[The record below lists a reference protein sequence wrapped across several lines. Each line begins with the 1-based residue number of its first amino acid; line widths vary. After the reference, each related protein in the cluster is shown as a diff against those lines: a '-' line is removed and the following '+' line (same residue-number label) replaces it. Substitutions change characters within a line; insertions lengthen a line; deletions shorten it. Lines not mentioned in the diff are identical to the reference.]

1 MLSSAAMSVDPA
13 RHAIASVWK
22 EEGPRVIG
30 TLVRILR
37 DVALAEEL
45 AHDALVAALED
56 WPRSGVP
63 ERPGAWLMTTAKH
76 RALSSL
82 RRAKLASR
90 TGEAL
95 GRDAEAQ
102 APFELDEI
110 EARMTQSV
118 GDDVLRLIFTACHP
132 VLSTEARV
140 ALTLRLIGGLT
151 TEEIARAFLTV
162 EPTIAQRIV
171 RAKRSL
177 AESGVPFEVPS
188 GEQLAP
194 RLASVLE
201 VVYLIFNEGY
211 TATTGDDLMR
221 PALAAEAIRIG
232 ELLAQLAPDEPE
244 VHGLSALM
252 LLHASRTATR
262 VDADGEPVLLVD
274 QDRARWDRAL
284 IARGLAALARA
295 EALTRAPGRY
305 QLQAAIAACHTRA
318 ASVDTTDWAAIAA
331 LYGELARL
339 TPSPVIELN
348 RAMAVSR
355 AQGARAG
362 LALLDKLRRE
372 PSLAR
377 YHLLPAARADLL
389 ERLGRRAEAGREFE
403 RAAELASNARQRARL
418 LARAAACKTTDDSA

>member
-1 MLSSAAMSVDPA
+1 MSADPV

-22 EEGPRVIG
+22 DEGPRVVG
-30 TLVRILR
+30 YLVRILR
-37 DVALAEEL
+37 DVSLAEEL

-63 ERPGAWLMTTAKH
+63 DRPGAWLMTTAKH
-76 RALSSL
+76 RALNSL

-95 GRDAEAQ
+95 GRDAGAQ
-102 APFELDEI
+102 APFELDDI
-110 EARMTQSV
+110 EARMTETV

-162 EPTIAQRIV
+162 EPTVAQRIV

-177 AESGVPFEVPS
+177 AEAGVPFEVPS
-188 GEQLAP
+188 GDELAP

-211 TATTGDDLMR
+211 TATAGDDLMR

-232 ELLAQLAPDEPE
+232 ELLTTLAPDEPE
-244 VHGLSALM
+244 VHGLLALM
-252 LLHASRTATR
+252 LLHASRTRAR

-274 QDRARWDRAL
+274 QDRTRWDAAL

-295 EALTRAPGRY
+295 EARTKAPILTPGGY

-318 ASVDTTDWAAIAA
+318 PSVDATDWAAIAA
-331 LYGELARL
+331 LYAELARRS
-339 TPSPVIELN
+339 PSPVIELN

-355 AQGARAG
+355 AEGPRAG

-389 ERLGRRAEAGREFE
+389 ERLGRRTEACREFK
-403 RAAELASNARQRARL
+403 RAAELATNARQRARL
-418 LARAAACKTTDDSA
+418 LARAAACETTSDSA

>member
-1 MLSSAAMSVDPA
+1 
-13 RHAIASVWK
+13 
-22 EEGPRVIG
+22 VIG
-30 TLVRILR
+30 FLVRILR

-76 RALSSL
+76 RALNWL

-194 RLASVLE
+194 RLA
-201 VVYLIFNEGY
+201 
-211 TATTGDDLMR
+211 
-221 PALAAEAIRIG
+221 
-232 ELLAQLAPDEPE
+232 
-244 VHGLSALM
+244 
-252 LLHASRTATR
+252 
-262 VDADGEPVLLVD
+262 
-274 QDRARWDRAL
+274 
-284 IARGLAALARA
+284 
-295 EALTRAPGRY
+295 
-305 QLQAAIAACHTRA
+305 
-318 ASVDTTDWAAIAA
+318 
-331 LYGELARL
+331 
-339 TPSPVIELN
+339 
-348 RAMAVSR
+348 
-355 AQGARAG
+355 
-362 LALLDKLRRE
+362 
-372 PSLAR
+372 
-377 YHLLPAARADLL
+377 
-389 ERLGRRAEAGREFE
+389 
-403 RAAELASNARQRARL
+403 
-418 LARAAACKTTDDSA
+418 

>member
-1 MLSSAAMSVDPA
+1 MSVDPV

-22 EEGPRVIG
+22 EECPRVIG

-37 DVALAEEL
+37 DVSLAEEL

-76 RALSSL
+76 RALNSL

-95 GRDAEAQ
+95 GRDAETQ

-110 EARMTQSV
+110 EARMTESV

-132 VLSTEARV
+132 VLSTQARV

-171 RAKRSL
+171 RAKRSI
-177 AESGVPFEVPS
+177 AEAGVPFEIPS

-211 TATTGDDLMR
+211 TATSGDDLMR

-232 ELLAQLAPDEPE
+232 ELLATLAPDEPE

-252 LLHASRTATR
+252 LLHGSRTATR

-274 QDRARWDRAL
+274 QDRARWDGEL

-295 EALTRAPGRY
+295 EALTAAPGRY
-305 QLQAAIAACHTRA
+305 QLQAAIAACHTRV
-318 ASVDTTDWAAIAA
+318 ASVDATDWAAIAA
-331 LYGELARL
+331 LYGDLARL

-355 AQGARAG
+355 AQGAQAG

-372 PSLAR
+372 PRLAR
-377 YHLLPAARADLL
+377 YHLLPSARADLL
-389 ERLGRRAEAGREFE
+389 ERLGRRAEACREFK

-418 LARAAACKTTDDSA
+418 LARAAACETTDDSA

>member
-1 MLSSAAMSVDPA
+1 
-13 RHAIASVWK
+13 
-22 EEGPRVIG
+22 
-30 TLVRILR
+30 
-37 DVALAEEL
+37 
-45 AHDALVAALED
+45 
-56 WPRSGVP
+56 
-63 ERPGAWLMTTAKH
+63 MTTAKH
-76 RALSSL
+76 RALNSL

-102 APFELDEI
+102 APFELDDI
-110 EARMTQSV
+110 EARMTESV

-232 ELLAQLAPDEPE
+232 ELLTTLAPDEPE
-244 VHGLSALM
+244 VHGLLALM

-274 QDRARWDRAL
+274 QDRARWDRTL
-284 IARGLAALARA
+284 IGRGLAALART
-295 EALTRAPGRY
+295 EALTAAPGRY
-305 QLQAAIAACHTRA
+305 QLQAAIAACHTCA
-318 ASVDTTDWAAIAA
+318 ASVDTTDWAAIAT

-389 ERLGRRAEAGREFE
+389 ERLGRRAEAGREFQ

-418 LARAAACKTTDDSA
+418 LARAAACATTDDST

>member
-1 MLSSAAMSVDPA
+1 MSVDPA

-22 EEGPRVIG
+22 VEGPRVVG
-30 TLVRILR
+30 YLVRILR
-37 DVALAEEL
+37 DVSLAEEL

-56 WPRSGVP
+56 WPRTGIP
-63 ERPGAWLMTTAKH
+63 DRPGAWLMTTAKH

-95 GRDAEAQ
+95 GRDAEIR

-110 EARMTQSV
+110 EARMTDGV
-118 GDDVLRLIFTACHP
+118 ADDVLRLIFTACHP

-211 TATTGDDLMR
+211 TATTGDALTRPSPVREGIGIGDLR
-221 PALAAEAIRIG
+221 AA
-232 ELLAQLAPDEPE
+232 LAPDEPE
-244 VHGLSALM
+244 VHGLLALM

-262 VDADGEPVLLVD
+262 IDADG
-274 QDRARWDRAL
+274 
-284 IARGLAALARA
+284 
-295 EALTRAPGRY
+295 
-305 QLQAAIAACHTRA
+305 
-318 ASVDTTDWAAIAA
+318 
-331 LYGELARL
+331 
-339 TPSPVIELN
+339 
-348 RAMAVSR
+348 
-355 AQGARAG
+355 
-362 LALLDKLRRE
+362 
-372 PSLAR
+372 
-377 YHLLPAARADLL
+377 
-389 ERLGRRAEAGREFE
+389 
-403 RAAELASNARQRARL
+403 
-418 LARAAACKTTDDSA
+418 

>member
-1 MLSSAAMSVDPA
+1 MFLDV

-22 EEGPRVIG
+22 EEGPRVVG
-30 TLVRILR
+30 YLVRILR

-63 ERPGAWLMTTAKH
+63 DRPGAWLMTTAKH
-76 RALSSL
+76 RALNSL
-82 RRAKLASR
+82 RRARLASR

-95 GRDAEAQ
+95 GRDAAIQ
-102 APFELDEI
+102 APSELDEI
-110 EARMTQSV
+110 EARMTESV

-177 AESGVPFEVPS
+177 AEAGVPFEVPS

-211 TATTGDDLMR
+211 TATRGDDLMR

-232 ELLAQLAPDEPE
+232 ELLAALAPDEPE

-274 QDRARWDRAL
+274 QDRARWDGAL

-295 EALTRAPGRY
+295 EALTAAPGRY

-389 ERLGRRAEAGREFE
+389 ERLGRRAEAGREFT

-418 LARAAACKTTDDSA
+418 LARAAACETADDSV

>member
-1 MLSSAAMSVDPA
+1 MSIDPV

-30 TLVRILR
+30 SLVRILR

-76 RALSSL
+76 RALNSL

-232 ELLAQLAPDEPE
+232 ELLTALAPDEPE

-295 EALTRAPGRY
+295 EALTAAPGHY

-331 LYGELARL
+331 LYGELARR
-339 TPSPVIELN
+339 TPSPVVELN

-355 AQGARAG
+355 ARGAGAG

-372 PSLAR
+372 PSLAH

-389 ERLGRRAEAGREFE
+389 ERLGRRAEACREFR
-403 RAAELASNARQRARL
+403 RAAELTSNARQRARL
-418 LARAAACKTTDDSA
+418 LARAAACETTDDSA

>member
-1 MLSSAAMSVDPA
+1 MPVDPTSA

-22 EEGPRVIG
+22 EEGPRVVG
-30 TLVRILR
+30 YLVRILR
-37 DVALAEEL
+37 DVSLAEEL

-76 RALSSL
+76 RALNSL

-95 GRDAEAQ
+95 GRDAEIQ
-102 APFELDEI
+102 APSELDEI
-110 EARMTQSV
+110 EARMTESV

-151 TEEIARAFLTV
+151 TGEIARAFLTV

-211 TATTGDDLMR
+211 AATSGDDLMR

-232 ELLAQLAPDEPE
+232 ELLAALAPDEPE

-284 IARGLAALARA
+284 IDRGLAALARA
-295 EALTRAPGRY
+295 EALTAAPGRY
-305 QLQAAIAACHTRA
+305 QLQAAK
-318 ASVDTTDWAAIAA
+318 VD
-331 LYGELARL
+331 
-339 TPSPVIELN
+339 
-348 RAMAVSR
+348 
-355 AQGARAG
+355 G
-362 LALLDKLRRE
+362 LKHLQKLV
-372 PSLAR
+372 P
-377 YHLLPAARADLL
+377 
-389 ERLGRRAEAGREFE
+389 F
-403 RAAELASNARQRARL
+403 L
-418 LARAAACKTTDDSA
+418 LAKVGDAIHGPEKSSSGSENGTAGDNEVG

>member
-1 MLSSAAMSVDPA
+1 MSADPV

-22 EEGPRVIG
+22 DEGPRVVG
-30 TLVRILR
+30 YLVRILR
-37 DVALAEEL
+37 DVSLAEEL

-63 ERPGAWLMTTAKH
+63 DRPGAWLMTTAKH
-76 RALSSL
+76 RALNSL

-90 TGEAL
+90 TGEAME
-95 GRDAEAQ
+95 RDAETL
-102 APFELDEI
+102 APLQLDEI
-110 EARMTQSV
+110 EARMTETV

-151 TEEIARAFLTV
+151 TDEIARAFLTV

-177 AESGVPFEVPS
+177 AEAGVPFEVPS
-188 GEQLAP
+188 GGQLAP

-232 ELLAQLAPDEPE
+232 ELLTTLAPDEPE
-244 VHGLSALM
+244 VHGLLALM
-252 LLHASRTATR
+252 LLHASRIATR
-262 VDADGEPVLLVD
+262 VDADGDPVLLVD
-274 QDRARWDRAL
+274 QDRARWDAGL

-295 EALTRAPGRY
+295 DALTATPGPY

-318 ASVDTTDWAAIAA
+318 PSVDATDWAAIAA
-331 LYGELARL
+331 LYGALARRS
-339 TPSPVIELN
+339 PSPVIELN

-355 AQGARAG
+355 AEGPKAG

-389 ERLGRRAEAGREFE
+389 ERLGRRAEA
-403 RAAELASNARQRARL
+403 
-418 LARAAACKTTDDSA
+418 

>member
-1 MLSSAAMSVDPA
+1 MSVDPA

-30 TLVRILR
+30 YLVRILR

-76 RALSSL
+76 RALNSL

-102 APFELDEI
+102 APFELDDI
-110 EARMTQSV
+110 EARMTESV

-232 ELLAQLAPDEPE
+232 ELLAALAPDEPE
-244 VHGLSALM
+244 VHGLLALM

-284 IARGLAALARA
+284 IGRGLAALARA
-295 EALTRAPGRY
+295 EALTAAPGRY

-389 ERLGRRAEAGREFE
+389 ERLGRRAEAGREFQ

-418 LARAAACKTTDDSA
+418 LARAAACATTDDSA

>member
-1 MLSSAAMSVDPA
+1 MSSDLV

-22 EEGPRVIG
+22 EEGPRVVG
-30 TLVRILR
+30 YLVRLRR

-76 RALSSL
+76 RALNSL

-95 GRDAEAQ
+95 GRDAETQ

-110 EARMTQSV
+110 EARMTESV

-177 AESGVPFEVPS
+177 AEAGVPFEVPS

-211 TATTGDDLMR
+211 TATRGDDLMR

-232 ELLAQLAPDEPE
+232 ELLAALAPDEPE

-284 IARGLAALARA
+284 IDRGLAALARA
-295 EALTRAPGRY
+295 EALTAAPGRY
-305 QLQAAIAACHTRA
+305 QLQAAIAACHVRA
-318 ASVDTTDWAAIAA
+318 TGVDTTDWAAIAA

-355 AQGARAG
+355 AQGAGAG

-377 YHLLPAARADLL
+377 YHLLPSARADLL
-389 ERLGRRAEAGREFE
+389 ERLGRRAEACREFK
-403 RAAELASNARQRARL
+403 RAAELTSNARQRARL
-418 LARAAACKTTDDSA
+418 LARAAACETNDDSA

>member
-1 MLSSAAMSVDPA
+1 MSVDPA

-30 TLVRILR
+30 CLVRILR

-76 RALSSL
+76 RALNSL

-102 APFELDEI
+102 APFELDDI
-110 EARMTQSV
+110 EARMTESV

-232 ELLAQLAPDEPE
+232 ELLAALAPDEPE

-295 EALTRAPGRY
+295 EALTAAPGRY

-389 ERLGRRAEAGREFE
+389 ERLGRRAEAGREFR

-418 LARAAACKTTDDSA
+418 LARAAACEATDDST

>member
-1 MLSSAAMSVDPA
+1 MSADPV
-13 RHAIASVWK
+13 RYAIASVWK
-22 EEGPRVIG
+22 DEGPRVVG
-30 TLVRILR
+30 YLVRILR
-37 DVALAEEL
+37 DVSLAEEL

-63 ERPGAWLMTTAKH
+63 DRPGAWLMTTAKH
-76 RALSSL
+76 RALNSL

-95 GRDAEAQ
+95 GRDAEAR
-102 APFELDEI
+102 APLDDDI
-110 EARMTQSV
+110 EARMTESV

-177 AESGVPFEVPS
+177 ADAGVPFEVPS
-188 GEQLAP
+188 GDQLAP

-211 TATTGDDLMR
+211 TATRGDDLMR

-232 ELLAQLAPDEPE
+232 ELLAALAPDEPE

-274 QDRARWDRAL
+274 QDRARWDAQL
-284 IARGLAALARA
+284 IARGLGALARA
-295 EALTRAPGRY
+295 EAV
-305 QLQAAIAACHTRA
+305 AAT
-318 ASVDTTDWAAIAA
+318 AS
-331 LYGELARL
+331 
-339 TPSPVIELN
+339 P
-348 RAMAVSR
+348 
-355 AQGARAG
+355 
-362 LALLDKLRRE
+362 
-372 PSLAR
+372 
-377 YHLLPAARADLL
+377 
-389 ERLGRRAEAGREFE
+389 
-403 RAAELASNARQRARL
+403 
-418 LARAAACKTTDDSA
+418 

>member
-1 MLSSAAMSVDPA
+1 
-13 RHAIASVWK
+13 
-22 EEGPRVIG
+22 
-30 TLVRILR
+30 
-37 DVALAEEL
+37 
-45 AHDALVAALED
+45 
-56 WPRSGVP
+56 
-63 ERPGAWLMTTAKH
+63 MTTAKH
-76 RALSSL
+76 RALNSL

-95 GRDAEAQ
+95 GRDAEIQ
-102 APFELDEI
+102 APSELDEI
-110 EARMTQSV
+110 EARMTESV

-177 AESGVPFEVPS
+177 AESGAPFEVPS
-188 GEQLAP
+188 GNQLAP

-211 TATTGDDLMR
+211 TATSGDDLMR

-232 ELLAQLAPDEPE
+232 ELLAALTPDEPE

-284 IARGLAALARA
+284 IDRGHAALARA
-295 EALTRAPGRY
+295 EALTAAPGRY

-331 LYGELARL
+331 RYGELARL

-355 AQGARAG
+355 AQGAGAG
-362 LALLDKLRRE
+362 LALLDRLRRE

-389 ERLGRRAEAGREFE
+389 ERLGRRAEACREFK
-403 RAAELASNARQRARL
+403 RAAELAGNARQRARL
-418 LARAAACKTTDDSA
+418 LARAAACETTDDPA

>member
-1 MLSSAAMSVDPA
+1 
-13 RHAIASVWK
+13 
-22 EEGPRVIG
+22 
-30 TLVRILR
+30 
-37 DVALAEEL
+37 
-45 AHDALVAALED
+45 
-56 WPRSGVP
+56 
-63 ERPGAWLMTTAKH
+63 
-76 RALSSL
+76 
-82 RRAKLASR
+82 
-90 TGEAL
+90 
-95 GRDAEAQ
+95 
-102 APFELDEI
+102 
-110 EARMTQSV
+110 
-118 GDDVLRLIFTACHP
+118 
-132 VLSTEARV
+132 
-140 ALTLRLIGGLT
+140 
-151 TEEIARAFLTV
+151 
-162 EPTIAQRIV
+162 
-171 RAKRSL
+171 
-177 AESGVPFEVPS
+177 
-188 GEQLAP
+188 
-194 RLASVLE
+194 VLE

-262 VDADGEPVLLVD
+262 IDADGEPVLLVD

-295 EALTRAPGRY
+295 EVLTRAPGRY

-331 LYGELARL
+331 LYGELVRL

-355 AQGARAG
+355 AQGPRAG
-362 LALLDKLRRE
+362 LALLDQLRRE

-403 RAAELASNARQRARL
+403 RAAELAGNARQRARL

>member
-1 MLSSAAMSVDPA
+1 MSNDLA

-22 EEGPRVIG
+22 QEGPREIG
-30 TLVRILR
+30 TRVRILR

-76 RALSSL
+76 RALNSL

-95 GRDAEAQ
+95 GRDAEDQ

-110 EARMTQSV
+110 EARMTESI

-151 TEEIARAFLTV
+151 TDEIARSFLTV

-262 VDADGEPVLLVD
+262 IDADGEPVLLVD

-295 EALTRAPGRY
+295 EVLTRAPGRY

-331 LYGELARL
+331 LYGELVRL

-355 AQGARAG
+355 AQGPRAG
-362 LALLDKLRRE
+362 LALLDQLRRE

-403 RAAELASNARQRARL
+403 RAAELAGNARQRARL

>member
-1 MLSSAAMSVDPA
+1 MSVDPA

-30 TLVRILR
+30 YLVRILR

-76 RALSSL
+76 RALNSL

-305 QLQAAIAACHTRA
+305 QLQAAIAAYHTRA

-372 PSLAR
+372 PSLAH

>member
-1 MLSSAAMSVDPA
+1 M
-13 RHAIASVWK
+13 
-22 EEGPRVIG
+22 
-30 TLVRILR
+30 
-37 DVALAEEL
+37 
-45 AHDALVAALED
+45 
-56 WPRSGVP
+56 
-63 ERPGAWLMTTAKH
+63 
-76 RALSSL
+76 
-82 RRAKLASR
+82 LASR

-95 GRDAEAQ
+95 GRDAEIG
-102 APFELDEI
+102 APFEQGEI
-110 EARMTQSV
+110 EAHMTQSV

-177 AESGVPFEVPS
+177 AEAGVPFEVPA
-188 GEQLAP
+188 GDQLAP

-211 TATTGDDLMR
+211 TATSGDDLMR

-232 ELLAQLAPDEPE
+232 ELLAALAPDEPE

-274 QDRARWDRAL
+274 QDRARWDGGL
-284 IARGLAALARA
+284 IARGRAALARA
-295 EALTRAPGRY
+295 EALAATPGRY

-318 ASVDTTDWAAIAA
+318 AGVATTDWAAIAA

-355 AQGARAG
+355 AQGAEAG
-362 LALLDKLRRE
+362 LTLLNKLRRE

-377 YHLLPAARADLL
+377 YHLLPSARADLL
-389 ERLGRRAEAGREFE
+389 ERLGRRAEACREFK
-403 RAAELASNARQRARL
+403 RAAELAGNARQRARL
-418 LARAAACKTTDDSA
+418 LARAAACETTGDSA

>member
-1 MLSSAAMSVDPA
+1 M
-13 RHAIASVWK
+13 
-22 EEGPRVIG
+22 IG

-76 RALSSL
+76 RALNSL

-284 IARGLAALARA
+284 IDRGLAALARA
-295 EALTRAPGRY
+295 EALTAAPGRY

-331 LYGELARL
+331 RYGELARL

-355 AQGARAG
+355 AEGARAG

-389 ERLGRRAEAGREFE
+389 ERLGRRAEAGREFR
-403 RAAELASNARQRARL
+403 RAAELAGNARQRVRL
-418 LARAAACKTTDDSA
+418 LARAAACETAGDSA

>member
-1 MLSSAAMSVDPA
+1 VVGA
-13 RHAIASVWK
+13 
-22 EEGPRVIG
+22 
-30 TLVRILR
+30 LVRILR
-37 DVALAEEL
+37 DVSLAEEL

-56 WPRSGVP
+56 WPRSGIP

-76 RALSSL
+76 RALNSL

-95 GRDAEAQ
+95 GRDAETQ
-102 APFELDEI
+102 APSELDDI

-211 TATTGDDLMR
+211 TATSGDDLMR

-232 ELLAQLAPDEPE
+232 ELLAALAPDEPE

-262 VDADGEPVLLVD
+262 VAADGEPVLLVD

-284 IARGLAALARA
+284 IDRGLAALARA
-295 EALTRAPGRY
+295 EALTAAPGRY

-318 ASVDTTDWAAIAA
+318 AGVDTTDWAAIAA

-362 LALLDKLRRE
+362 LALLDRLRRE

-389 ERLGRRAEAGREFE
+389 ERLGRRAEACREFK
-403 RAAELASNARQRARL
+403 RAAELAGNARQRARL
-418 LARAAACKTTDDSA
+418 LARAAACETTDDSA

>member
-1 MLSSAAMSVDPA
+1 MSSDLV
-13 RHAIASVWK
+13 RNAIASVWK
-22 EEGPRVIG
+22 QEGPRVVG
-30 TLVRILR
+30 YLVRILR
-37 DVALAEEL
+37 DVSLAEEL
-45 AHDALVAALED
+45 AHDALVAALEA

-95 GRDAEAQ
+95 GRDAATQ
-102 APFELDEI
+102 APFELDDI
-110 EARMTQSV
+110 EARMTESV

-132 VLSTEARV
+132 VLSTEVRV

-151 TEEIARAFLTV
+151 TEEIARAFLTA

-177 AESGVPFEVPS
+177 AEAGVPFEVPS
-188 GEQLAP
+188 GDQLAP

-211 TATTGDDLMR
+211 TATRGDDLMR

-232 ELLAQLAPDEPE
+232 ELLAALAPDEPE

-262 VDADGEPVLLVD
+262 VDADGEPVLLVN
-274 QDRARWDRAL
+274 QDRARWDRAQ
-284 IARGLAALARA
+284 IAGGLAALARA
-295 EALTRAPGRY
+295 EALTTAPGRF

-318 ASVDTTDWAAIAA
+318 TSVDTTDWAAIAA
-331 LYGELARL
+331 LYGELARR

-355 AQGARAG
+355 ARGARAG
-362 LALLDKLRRE
+362 LALLDRLRRE

-389 ERLGRRAEAGREFE
+389 ERLGRRAEACREFQ
-403 RAAELASNARQRARL
+403 RAAELTGNARQRARL
-418 LARAAACKTTDDSA
+418 LARAAACETSDDSA

>member
-1 MLSSAAMSVDPA
+1 MMSIDLV
-13 RHAIASVWK
+13 RHTIGSVWK

-76 RALSSL
+76 RALNSL

-102 APFELDEI
+102 APFELDDI
-110 EARMTQSV
+110 EARMTESV

-132 VLSTEARV
+132 VLSTEARI

-232 ELLAQLAPDEPE
+232 ELLAALAPDEPE

-274 QDRARWDRAL
+274 QDRARWDGAL

-295 EALTRAPGRY
+295 EALTATPGRY

-355 AQGARAG
+355 AQGAKAG

-389 ERLGRRAEAGREFE
+389 ERLGRRAEACREFK

-418 LARAAACKTTDDSA
+418 LARAAACETTSDSD

>member
-1 MLSSAAMSVDPA
+1 MPVDPTSA

-22 EEGPRVIG
+22 EEGPRVVG
-30 TLVRILR
+30 YLVRILR
-37 DVALAEEL
+37 DVSLAEEL

-76 RALSSL
+76 RALNSL

-95 GRDAEAQ
+95 GRDAEIQ
-102 APFELDEI
+102 APSELDEI
-110 EARMTQSV
+110 EARMTESV

-151 TEEIARAFLTV
+151 TGEIARAFLTV

-211 TATTGDDLMR
+211 AATSGDDLMR

-232 ELLAQLAPDEPE
+232 ELLAALAPDEPE

-284 IARGLAALARA
+284 IDRGLAALARA
-295 EALTRAPGRY
+295 EALTAAPGRY

-331 LYGELARL
+331 RYGELARL

-362 LALLDKLRRE
+362 LALLDRLRRE

-389 ERLGRRAEAGREFE
+389 EHLGRRAEACREFK
-403 RAAELASNARQRARL
+403 RAAELAGNARQRARL
-418 LARAAACKTTDDSA
+418 LARAAACETTDDSA

>member
-1 MLSSAAMSVDPA
+1 MSVDPA

-22 EEGPRVIG
+22 QEGPRVIG

-76 RALSSL
+76 RALNSL

-102 APFELDEI
+102 APFELDQI
-110 EARMTQSV
+110 EARMTESV

-232 ELLAQLAPDEPE
+232 ELLTALAPDEPE

-252 LLHASRTATR
+252 LLQASRTATR

-362 LALLDKLRRE
+362 LALLDRLRRE

-403 RAAELASNARQRARL
+403 RAAELAGNARQRARL